1 MKRTSFDYSRLTNM
15 TVGLKSQRDY
25 NHRTL
30 HGRITIN
37 MEERHALFVRYPQ
50 RGARSKELMRT
61 AHSRMVTRP
70 DGNFTLTFRFSPIED
85 NLPEKLLDEMK
96 TIIGQTINNNN
107 TTEPC

>member
-1 MKRTSFDYSRLTNM
+1 MKETSFEYTRLTSM
-15 TVGLKSQRDY
+15 TVGLKSQGDY

-37 MEERHALFVRYPQ
+37 LEERYALFVQYPQ

-61 AHSRMVTRP
+61 AHSRMVSRP
-70 DGNFTLTFRFSPIED
+70 DGNFTLTFRFSPNED

-96 TIIGQTINNNN
+96 QIINQNINNIKP
-107 TTEPC
+107 TEPC